1 MEEHTN
7 KPLTILLSMILL
19 PLSIIF
25 WVKPEYVFEI
35 ASFSPLKP
43 PSIDKLAHS
52 KKDDFPPTS
61 FFRERN
67 TLEVEVPRNMSFGD
81 FIELYQ
87 LKMPHIRREIAQQM
101 GKDSLKN
108 NTPLKAGQRFTINLT
123 PPAGEP
129 TQ

>member
-7 KPLTILLSMILL
+7 KPLTILLSIILL

-35 ASFSPLKP
+35 ASFSPLKR
-43 PSIDKLAHS
+43 PSIDKLEHL
-52 KKDDFPPTS
+52 KKDDFPATS

-87 LKMPHIRREIAQQM
+87 LNRAHIRREIAQQM

-123 PPAGEP
+123 PPAR
-129 TQ
+129 

>member
-7 KPLTILLSMILL
+7 KLSTILLIIILL

-35 ASFSPLKP
+35 ATFSPLKA
-43 PSIDKLAHS
+43 PSTDKLEHS
-52 KKDDFPPTS
+52 EKGDYPPTS

-67 TLEVEVPRNMSFGD
+67 TLEVEVPRDMSVND
-81 FIELYQ
+81 FIKLYQ
-87 LKMPHIRREIAQQM
+87 LNMSDIRAKITQQM
-101 GKDSLKN
+101 GND

-123 PPAGEP
+123 PPAAGASG
-129 TQ
+129 Q